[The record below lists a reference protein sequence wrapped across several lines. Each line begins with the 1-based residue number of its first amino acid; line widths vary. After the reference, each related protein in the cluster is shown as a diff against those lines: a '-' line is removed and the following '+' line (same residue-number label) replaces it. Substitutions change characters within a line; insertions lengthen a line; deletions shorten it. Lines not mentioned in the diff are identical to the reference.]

1 MIILKKN
8 KEKSCPGAF
17 AKEDK
22 ALMANELQINQAIN
36 LTDQLI
42 SELDQAERQLSS
54 ARNWGFLDV
63 LGGGFIID
71 LIKHSKLNNAK
82 LSMDRVNYLLQEL
95 KRVLGGISM
104 PGDYS
109 MNVGGI
115 ATFADFFFDSGIVD
129 VYMTAKI
136 MSSLNEVR
144 NLKNRCYELRS
155 RLSNI
160 R

>member
-1 MIILKKN
+1 
-8 KEKSCPGAF
+8 
-17 AKEDK
+17 
-22 ALMANELQINQAIN
+22 MANELQINQAIN

-63 LGGGFIID
+63 LGGGFIVD

-82 LSMDRVNYLLQEL
+82 ISMDRVNYLLQEL

-155 RLSNI
+155 RLSNL

>member
-1 MIILKKN
+1 
-8 KEKSCPGAF
+8 
-17 AKEDK
+17 
-22 ALMANELQINQAIN
+22 MADIAQVNQALI

-42 SELDQAERQLSS
+42 AELDQAERQLTS

-63 LGGGFIID
+63 LGGGLITD

-82 LSMDRVNYLLQEL
+82 SSMDRVNYLLQEL
-95 KRVLGGISM
+95 RRALGGISM
-104 PGDYS
+104 AGDYS
-109 MNVGGI
+109 MNVGGFE
-115 ATFADFFFDSGIVD
+115 TFADFFFDSGIVD

-136 MSSLNEVR
+136 MSSLSEVR

-155 RLSNI
+155 RLSSI

>member
-1 MIILKKN
+1 
-8 KEKSCPGAF
+8 
-17 AKEDK
+17 
-22 ALMANELQINQAIN
+22 MANEVQVNQAIN
-36 LTDQLI
+36 LTNQLI
-42 SELDQAERQLSS
+42 AELDQAERQLAS
-54 ARNWGFLDV
+54 ARNWGFVDI
-63 LGGGFIID
+63 LGGGIITD

-82 LSMDRVNYLLQEL
+82 SSMDRVQYLLQEL
-95 KRVLGGISM
+95 RRVLGGISM

-109 MNVGGI
+109 MNVGGL

-129 VYMTAKI
+129 AYMTMQI

-155 RLSNI
+155 RLSNV

>member
-1 MIILKKN
+1 
-8 KEKSCPGAF
+8 
-17 AKEDK
+17 
-22 ALMANELQINQAIN
+22 MADLVQINQAIN

-42 SELDQAERQLSS
+42 SELDVVEKQLSS
-54 ARNWGFLDV
+54 ARNWSFLDV
-63 LGGGFIID
+63 LGGGLIVD
-71 LIKHSKLNNAK
+71 LIKHSKLSNAK
-82 LSMDRVNYLLQEL
+82 SSMDRVNYLLQEL
-95 KRVLGGISM
+95 RRVLGGISM

-109 MNVGGI
+109 MNVGGF

-144 NLKNRCYELRS
+144 NLKNRCYELRAK
-155 RLSNI
+155 LSNM

>member
-1 MIILKKN
+1 MGDIT
-8 KEKSCPGAF
+8 
-17 AKEDK
+17 
-22 ALMANELQINQAIN
+22 QVNQALI

-42 SELDQAERQLSS
+42 GELDQAERQLSS

-63 LGGGFIID
+63 LGGGFIVD

-82 LSMDRVNYLLQEL
+82 VSMDRVNYLLQEL

-109 MNVGGI
+109 MSVGGL

-155 RLSNI
+155 RLSNL

>member
-1 MIILKKN
+1 
-8 KEKSCPGAF
+8 
-17 AKEDK
+17 
-22 ALMANELQINQAIN
+22 MANEVQINQALS

-63 LGGGFIID
+63 LGGGLITD

-82 LSMDRVNYLLQEL
+82 LSMERVNYLLQEL

-109 MNVGGI
+109 MNVGGFE
-115 ATFADFFFDSGIVD
+115 TFADFFFDSGIVD

-144 NLKNRCYELRS
+144 SLKNRCYELRS
-155 RLSNI
+155 RLASA

>member
-1 MIILKKN
+1 
-8 KEKSCPGAF
+8 
-17 AKEDK
+17 
-22 ALMANELQINQAIN
+22 MADVVQINQAIN
-36 LTDQLI
+36 LTNQLI
-42 SELDQAERQLSS
+42 AELDVAEKQLSS

-63 LGGGFIID
+63 LGGGLIVD
-71 LIKHSKLNNAK
+71 LIKHSKLSNAK
-82 LSMDRVNYLLQEL
+82 TSMDRVNYLLQEL
-95 KRVLGGISM
+95 RRVLNGISM

-109 MNVGGI
+109 MNVGGF

-155 RLSNI
+155 RLSNV

>member
-1 MIILKKN
+1 MEN
-8 KEKSCPGAF
+8 S
-17 AKEDK
+17 
-22 ALMANELQINQAIN
+22 LQINQALN

-42 SELDQAERQLSS
+42 TCLDDAERQLSS

-63 LGGGFIID
+63 LGGGLIVD

-82 LSMDRVNYLLQEL
+82 YSMERVNYLMQEL
-95 KRVLGGISM
+95 QRVLGNIAI
-104 PGDYS
+104 PNDYR
-109 MNVGGI
+109 MQVGGF

-144 NLKNRCYELRS
+144 RLKEKCYDLKS
-155 RLSNI
+155 RLSTI

>member
-1 MIILKKN
+1 MGDIT
-8 KEKSCPGAF
+8 
-17 AKEDK
+17 
-22 ALMANELQINQAIN
+22 QVNQALI

-63 LGGGFIID
+63 LGGGLIVD
-71 LIKHSKLNNAK
+71 LIKHSKLSNAK
-82 LSMDRVNYLLQEL
+82 VSMDRVNYLLQEL

-104 PGDYS
+104 AGDYS
-109 MNVGGI
+109 MNVGGFE
-115 ATFADFFFDSGIVD
+115 TFADFFFDSGIVD

-144 NLKNRCYELRS
+144 NLKNRCYELKN
-155 RLSNI
+155 RLQSI
-160 R
+160 

>member
-1 MIILKKN
+1 
-8 KEKSCPGAF
+8 
-17 AKEDK
+17 
-22 ALMANELQINQAIN
+22 MADITQVNQALI

-42 SELDQAERQLSS
+42 AELDQAERQLTS

-63 LGGGFIID
+63 LGGGLITD

-82 LSMDRVNYLLQEL
+82 SSMDRVNYLLQEL
-95 KRVLGGISM
+95 RRALGGISM
-104 PGDYS
+104 AGDYS
-109 MNVGGI
+109 MNVGGFE
-115 ATFADFFFDSGIVD
+115 TFADFFFDSGIVD

-155 RLSNI
+155 RLSSI

>member
-1 MIILKKN
+1 MN
-8 KEKSCPGAF
+8 KGKSCTGTF
-17 AKEDK
+17 AQEDK

-63 LGGGFIID
+63 LGGGFIVD

-82 LSMDRVNYLLQEL
+82 ISMDRVNYLLQEL

-104 PGDYS
+104 TGDYS

-155 RLSNI
+155 RLASV

>member
-1 MIILKKN
+1 
-8 KEKSCPGAF
+8 
-17 AKEDK
+17 
-22 ALMANELQINQAIN
+22 MANEVQINQALS

-63 LGGGFIID
+63 LGGGLITD

-82 LSMDRVNYLLQEL
+82 ISMDRVSYLLQEL

-109 MNVGGI
+109 MKVGGFE
-115 ATFADFFFDSGIVD
+115 TFADFFFDSGIVD

-155 RLSNI
+155 RLSSV

>member
-1 MIILKKN
+1 
-8 KEKSCPGAF
+8 
-17 AKEDK
+17 
-22 ALMANELQINQAIN
+22 MANELQVNQAIN

-42 SELDQAERQLSS
+42 SELDQAERQLAS

-63 LGGGFIID
+63 LGGGLITD

-82 LSMDRVNYLLQEL
+82 SSMDRVNYLMQEL
-95 KRVLGGISM
+95 RRVLGGISM

-109 MNVGGI
+109 MNVGGL

-144 NLKNRCYELRS
+144 NLKNRCYELRD
-155 RLSNI
+155 RLS
-160 R
+160 RVR

>member
-1 MIILKKN
+1 
-8 KEKSCPGAF
+8 
-17 AKEDK
+17 
-22 ALMANELQINQAIN
+22 MANDIQANLVNQAIN

-42 SELDQAERQLSS
+42 AELDQAERQLSS
-54 ARNWGFLDV
+54 ARNWSFLDV
-63 LGGGFIID
+63 LGGGYIVD
-71 LIKHSKLNNAK
+71 LIKHSKLSNAK
-82 LSMDRVNYLLQEL
+82 VSMDRVNYLLQEL
-95 KRVLGGISM
+95 RRVLGGISM

-109 MNVGGI
+109 MSVGGF

>member
-1 MIILKKN
+1 MN
-8 KEKSCPGAF
+8 KGKSCTGTF
-17 AKEDK
+17 AQEDK

-63 LGGGFIID
+63 LGGGLIVD
-71 LIKHSKLNNAK
+71 LIKHSKLSNAK
-82 LSMDRVNYLLQEL
+82 VSMERVNYLLQEL
-95 KRVLGGISM
+95 RRVLGGISM
-104 PGDYS
+104 AGDYS
-109 MNVGGI
+109 MNVGGFE
-115 ATFADFFFDSGIVD
+115 TFADFFFDSGIVD

-144 NLKNRCYELRS
+144 NLKNRCYELRT

>member
-1 MIILKKN
+1 
-8 KEKSCPGAF
+8 
-17 AKEDK
+17 
-22 ALMANELQINQAIN
+22 MADIVQVNQALK

-42 SELDQAERQLSS
+42 ATLDDAERQLSS

-63 LGGGFIID
+63 LGGGFIVD
-71 LIKHSKLNNAK
+71 LIKHSKLGNAK
-82 LSMDRVNYLLQEL
+82 VSMERVNYLLEEL

-104 PGDYS
+104 PDDYRMDVS
-109 MNVGGI
+109 GI
-115 ATFADFFFDSGIVD
+115 LTFADFFFDSGIVD

-155 RLSNI
+155 RLSEL

>member
-1 MIILKKN
+1 
-8 KEKSCPGAF
+8 
-17 AKEDK
+17 
-22 ALMANELQINQAIN
+22 MANDIQANLVNQAIN

-42 SELDQAERQLSS
+42 AELDQAELQLSS
-54 ARNWGFLDV
+54 ARNWSFLDV
-63 LGGGFIID
+63 LGGGFIVD
-71 LIKHSKLNNAK
+71 LITHSKLSNAK
-82 LSMDRVNYLLQEL
+82 VSMDRVNYLLQEL
-95 KRVLGGISM
+95 RRVLGGISM

-109 MNVGGI
+109 MSVGGF

>member
-1 MIILKKN
+1 
-8 KEKSCPGAF
+8 
-17 AKEDK
+17 
-22 ALMANELQINQAIN
+22 MANELQINQAIN

-54 ARNWGFLDV
+54 ARNWGFVDI
-63 LGGGFIID
+63 LGGGIITD

-82 LSMDRVNYLLQEL
+82 ASMDRVQYLLQEL

-144 NLKNRCYELRS
+144 NLKNRCYDLRS
-155 RLSNI
+155 RLSNV

>member
-1 MIILKKN
+1 MGDIT
-8 KEKSCPGAF
+8 
-17 AKEDK
+17 
-22 ALMANELQINQAIN
+22 QVNQALI

-63 LGGGFIID
+63 LGGGFIVD
-71 LIKHSKLNNAK
+71 LIKHSKLSNAK
-82 LSMDRVNYLLQEL
+82 VSMDRVNSLLQEL

-104 PGDYS
+104 AGDYS
-109 MNVGGI
+109 MNVGGFE
-115 ATFADFFFDSGIVD
+115 TFADFFFDSGIVD

-144 NLKNRCYELRS
+144 NLKNRCYELKN
-155 RLSNI
+155 RLQSI
-160 R
+160 

>member
-1 MIILKKN
+1 
-8 KEKSCPGAF
+8 
-17 AKEDK
+17 
-22 ALMANELQINQAIN
+22 MANEVQINQALS

-63 LGGGFIID
+63 LGGGLITD

-82 LSMDRVNYLLQEL
+82 LSMERVNYLLQEL

-109 MNVGGI
+109 MNVGGFE
-115 ATFADFFFDSGIVD
+115 TFADFFFDSGIVD

-155 RLSNI
+155 RLTSA

>member
-1 MIILKKN
+1 
-8 KEKSCPGAF
+8 
-17 AKEDK
+17 
-22 ALMANELQINQAIN
+22 MANELQINQAIN

-63 LGGGFIID
+63 LGGGFIVD

-144 NLKNRCYELRS
+144 NLKNRCYELKN
-155 RLSNI
+155 RLQSI
-160 R
+160 

>member
-1 MIILKKN
+1 
-8 KEKSCPGAF
+8 
-17 AKEDK
+17 
-22 ALMANELQINQAIN
+22 MADIAQVNQALN
-36 LTDQLI
+36 LTNQLI
-42 SELDQAERQLSS
+42 AELDQAERQLSS

-63 LGGGFIID
+63 LGGGLITD

-82 LSMDRVNYLLQEL
+82 SSMDRVNYLLQEL
-95 KRVLGGISM
+95 RRALGGISM
-104 PGDYS
+104 AGDYS
-109 MNVGGI
+109 MNVSGFE
-115 ATFADFFFDSGIVD
+115 TFADFFFDSGIVD

>member
-1 MIILKKN
+1 
-8 KEKSCPGAF
+8 
-17 AKEDK
+17 
-22 ALMANELQINQAIN
+22 MADIAQVNQALN
-36 LTDQLI
+36 LTNQLI
-42 SELDQAERQLSS
+42 GELEQAERQLSS

-63 LGGGFIID
+63 LGGGLITD

-82 LSMDRVNYLLQEL
+82 ASMDRVQYLLQEL

-109 MNVGGI
+109 MNVG
-115 ATFADFFFDSGIVD
+115 TFATMSDFFFDSGIVD

-144 NLKNRCYELRS
+144 NLKNRCYELRA

>member
-1 MIILKKN
+1 MGDIT
-8 KEKSCPGAF
+8 
-17 AKEDK
+17 
-22 ALMANELQINQAIN
+22 QVNQAII

-63 LGGGFIID
+63 LGGGLIVD
-71 LIKHSKLNNAK
+71 LIKHSKLSNAK
-82 LSMDRVNYLLQEL
+82 VSMDRVNYLLQEL

-104 PGDYS
+104 AGDYS
-109 MNVGGI
+109 MNVGGFE
-115 ATFADFFFDSGIVD
+115 TFADFFFDSGIVD

-144 NLKNRCYELRS
+144 NLKNRCYELKN
-155 RLSNI
+155 RLQSI
-160 R
+160 

>member
-1 MIILKKN
+1 MGDIT
-8 KEKSCPGAF
+8 
-17 AKEDK
+17 
-22 ALMANELQINQAIN
+22 QVNQALI

-63 LGGGFIID
+63 LGGGFIVD
-71 LIKHSKLNNAK
+71 LIKHSKLSNAK
-82 LSMDRVNYLLQEL
+82 SSMDRVNYLLQEL

-104 PGDYS
+104 AGDYS
-109 MNVGGI
+109 MNVGGFE
-115 ATFADFFFDSGIVD
+115 TFADFFFDSGIVD

-155 RLSNI
+155 RLSNV

>member
-1 MIILKKN
+1 MYKGF
-8 KEKSCPGAF
+8 SQ
-17 AKEDK
+17 EDK

-82 LSMDRVNYLLQEL
+82 ISMDRVNYLLQEL

-155 RLSNI
+155 RLASV